1 VKFTI
6 TAGAQQFADK
16 DKFTFKTRRARENEI
31 KLEPD
36 QTKFEKLIET
46 H

>member
-1 VKFTI
+1 MKFTI
-6 TAGAQQFADK
+6 TAGANPFVGN
-16 DKFTFKTRRARENEI
+16 DKFTFKTRRVRENEI

-36 QTKFEKLIET
+36 QSKFEKPILT